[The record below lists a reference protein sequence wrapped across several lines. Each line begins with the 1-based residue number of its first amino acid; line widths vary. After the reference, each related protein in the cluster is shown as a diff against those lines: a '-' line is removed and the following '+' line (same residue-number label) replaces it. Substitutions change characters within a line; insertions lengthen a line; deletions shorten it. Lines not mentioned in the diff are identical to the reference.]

1 MLEIKNISREFGR
14 FRISNINLTIS
25 GNDYYILLGASGAGK
40 SVLLEIIAGLI
51 KPDGGQILLNGKD
64 ITALTVD
71 KRRTGLIFQSPAI
84 FPHLTVRQNIAYP
97 VKHSKNKDAEGFIH
111 KLAKQMSIFHLLDQK
126 PAILSGG
133 ELQRVALART
143 LASDPVMLLL
153 DEPLS
158 AVDTPMKSG
167 LRGLLRELNQQGLP
181 VLHVTHDF
189 EEAFAL
195 ASTISV
201 IENGCIVQT
210 GSPAEILTNPRTGF
224 TAGFSGERNFFRAE
238 LNGLTAKVRSGNN
251 SDLFTDIKLNDEY
264 ESGPA
269 NILVRSKYV
278 IITLDEP
285 HMSTVNNLSGIID
298 SINPSREGF
307 EVCIR
312 GSIDIFARIT
322 KESFDKMNLRNGMK
336 AWACF
341 KASSVEVIR

>member
-1 MLEIKNISREFGR
+1 
-14 FRISNINLTIS
+14 
-25 GNDYYILLGASGAGK
+25 
-40 SVLLEIIAGLI
+40 
-51 KPDGGQILLNGKD
+51 
-64 ITALTVD
+64 
-71 KRRTGLIFQSPAI
+71 
-84 FPHLTVRQNIAYP
+84 
-97 VKHSKNKDAEGFIH
+97 
-111 KLAKQMSIFHLLDQK
+111 MSIFHLLDQK

-224 TAGFSGERNFFRAE
+224 TAGFSGEHNFFKAE
-238 LNGLTAKVRSGNN
+238 LSGLIAKVRYSENA
-251 SDLFTDIKLNDEY
+251 DEFIDIKLNDEY
-264 ESGPA
+264 EAGPA

-285 HMSTVNNLSGIID
+285 HMSTVNNLPGVIE
-298 SINPSREGF
+298 SINPSREGY

-312 GSIDIFARIT
+312 GNIDVYARIT
-322 KESFDKMNLRNGMK
+322 KESLDKMELRNGMK